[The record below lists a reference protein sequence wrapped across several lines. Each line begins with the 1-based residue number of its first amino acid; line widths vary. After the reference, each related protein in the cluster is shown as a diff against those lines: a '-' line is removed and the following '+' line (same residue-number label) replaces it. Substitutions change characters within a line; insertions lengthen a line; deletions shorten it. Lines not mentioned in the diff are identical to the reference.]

1 MKIIVDKKRL
11 EIYKKA
17 NLVVESFTTQRHRE
31 PTLRLSREFNQLI
44 VLVFGQ
50 SAQKCL
56 NKLPLLV
63 IYTKAAIISRIT
75 KIKFAL
81 IMSN

>member
-11 EIYKKA
+11 EIYRKA
-17 NLVVESFTTQRHRE
+17 NLVVESFTTLRHKQ
-31 PTLRLSREFNQLI
+31 PTLRLSRELNQLI

-50 SAQKCL
+50 SAQKCH
-56 NKLPLLV
+56 NKLTSPV
-63 IYTKAAIISRIT
+63 IYTKAVIISRIT

-81 IMSN
+81 TMSN

>member
-11 EIYKKA
+11 EIFRRA
-17 NLVVESFTTQRHRE
+17 NLVVESYITQRHKE
-31 PTLRLSREFNQLI
+31 PTLRLLRELNQLI

-56 NKLPLLV
+56 NKLTLPV

-81 IMSN
+81 TMSN

>member
-11 EIYKKA
+11 EIFRRV
-17 NLVVESFTTQRHRE
+17 NLVVELCTIQRHRE
-31 PTLRLSREFNQLI
+31 LTLRLSRELNQLI

-56 NKLPLLV
+56 NKLLLLV

-81 IMSN
+81 TMSN